1 MCYCPKLHILT
12 AKERQR
18 ILILLTDFKKKI
30 TSEHSS
36 VPYHLT
42 FTQTLWQKA
51 FQPKLP
57 HYIWPE
63 RKSIHAAFLCV
74 CVHKLSGPARSMPTL
89 KKGQQQKHTHT
100 HTHTQKNPSQMTDGL
115 NWPFV
120 STLKVICVM
129 YYSIA
134 YLPSGQTDHILS
146 CTWPFKL
153 ACLCNEE
160 HGQGQGKAKSITPA
174 AGWYLVLGF

>member
-18 ILILLTDFKKKI
+18 ILILLTDLKKKI

-57 HYIWPE
+57 HYIWPGTQINPC
-63 RKSIHAAFLCV
+63 RFFVCV

-100 HTHTQKNPSQMTDGL
+100 RTHKKNPVRWQMASTDLLFQPSKSFVWCITVLHIYHQGRQITFCHAPDL
-115 NWPFV
+115 SNWPA
-120 STLKVICVM
+120 CVM
-129 YYSIA
+129 KNMDRA
-134 YLPSGQTDHILS
+134 
-146 CTWPFKL
+146 K
-153 ACLCNEE
+153 
-160 HGQGQGKAKSITPA
+160 GKQNQ
-174 AGWYLVLGF
+174 